1 MVFTGTRLGQRHPD
15 GINQQQTRSRRKGN
29 ACLAQSLP
37 VQVILI
43 KRLTSAWRSDPL
55 LRRVVKNSS
64 HLFSS
69 SAIGALLSF
78 AQGILTARL
87 IGVPA
92 LGLVTTIIT
101 FASNVNRFLTF
112 RMSEVVVQRLNAA
125 LAAEKKDEGA
135 AAVKAALLIE
145 IVTSMTAY
153 LVLLALSGWAA
164 RTFAAEF
171 LTDPLTRRLF
181 PFYGL
186 ILLTN
191 LAAET
196 STGVLQAARRF
207 QWIARLNVLQSLATA
222 AIILYAFLAQRGVY
236 EVVLAYVIGKTIN
249 GLGLALLAQIE
260 LRSLL
265 GADWWKM
272 PLRLLPHKRAM
283 LTFMLNTNLNGTVN
297 LFTRDNFPLYAAWLL
312 NSTQV
317 GYYRLAQMLINFIIL
332 PLDPFIWPT
341 YAEIT
346 QTIAQKQWE
355 ATRRILRRVSL
366 LTGSIVLAVGLGL
379 ALTGWFLLTLFYG
392 PQAAPAYPI
401 LLILLIGYGFA
412 SVFQWNR
419 PLLLALGKPAYPVLI
434 ALLIG
439 LIELTLMFSLVPRA
453 NSMLLLAAIFSGY
466 FVVSIGL
473 TAWRGWTALSQS

>member
-1 MVFTGTRLGQRHPD
+1 M
-15 GINQQQTRSRRKGN
+15 S
-29 ACLAQSLP
+29 
-37 VQVILI
+37 ILSKLKDI
-43 KRLTSAWRSDPL
+43 WRSDPL

-69 SAIGALLSF
+69 SALNALLSF

-92 LGLVTTIIT
+92 LGLVTTVIT

-112 RMSEVVVQRLNAA
+112 RMSEVVVKRLNAS
-125 LAAEKKDEGA
+125 LAEGKKDQGA

-145 IVTSMTAY
+145 IATSMAAY

-164 RTFAAEF
+164 RTFAADF
-171 LTDPLTRRLF
+171 LADPLTIKLF

-207 QWIARLNVLQSLATA
+207 QWIARLNILQSLTTA
-222 AIILYAFLAQRGVY
+222 AIILYAFVFQRGVY
-236 EVVLAYVIGKTIN
+236 EIVLAYVIGKTIN

-265 GADWWKM
+265 GADWWKT
-272 PLRLLPHKRAM
+272 PLRLLPEKRAM
-283 LTFMLNTNLNGTVN
+283 FTFMLNTNLNGTVN
-297 LFTRDNFPLYAAWLL
+297 LFTRDNFPLYVAWLL
-312 NSTQV
+312 SSTQV
-317 GYYRLAQMLINFIIL
+317 GYYRLAQILINFIIL
-332 PLDPFIWPT
+332 PLDPLIWPT

-346 QTIAQKQWE
+346 QTIAQKQWD

-366 LTGSIVLAVGLGL
+366 LIGSIVLAVGLGL
-379 ALTGWFLLTLFYG
+379 ALTGWFLLPFFYG
-392 PQAAPAYPI
+392 PQAAPAYPV
-401 LLILLIGYGFA
+401 LLILLVGYGFA

-419 PLLLALGKPAYPVLI
+419 PLLLALGKPGCPVLI
-434 ALLIG
+434 ALLVG
-439 LIELTLMFSLVPRA
+439 LIELTLMFTLVPSTD
-453 NSMLLLAAIFSGY
+453 SMLLLAAIFASY

-473 TAWRGWTALSQS
+473 TAWRGVAEINRQAQIENRQS

>member
-1 MVFTGTRLGQRHPD
+1 MSFF
-15 GINQQQTRSRRKGN
+15 QT
-29 ACLAQSLP
+29 
-37 VQVILI
+37 IL
-43 KRLTSAWRSDPL
+43 TAWRSDPL

-78 AQGILTARL
+78 AQGILAARL

-92 LGLVTTIIT
+92 LGLVTTVTT

-112 RMSEVVVQRLNAA
+112 RMSEVVVKRLNAA
-125 LAAEKKDEGA
+125 LAEGRKDQGA

-145 IVTSMTAY
+145 IATSVAAY

-164 RTFAAEF
+164 QTFAADF
-171 LTDPLTRRLF
+171 LSDPLTVTLF

-207 QWIARLNVLQSLATA
+207 QWIARLNILQSLVTA
-222 AIILYAFLAQRGVY
+222 AVILYAFVFKRGVY
-236 EVVLAYVIGKTIN
+236 EIVLAYVIGKTIN

-265 GADWWKM
+265 GADWWKT
-272 PLRLLPHKRAM
+272 PLRLLPEKRAM
-283 LTFMLNTNLNGTVN
+283 FTFMLNTNLNGTVN
-297 LFTRDNFPLYAAWLL
+297 LFARDNFPLYVAWLL
-312 NSTQV
+312 SSTQV

-332 PLDPFIWPT
+332 PLDPLIWPT

-346 QTIAQKQWE
+346 QTIAQKQWDS
-355 ATRRILRRVSL
+355 TRRILRRVSL

-379 ALTGWFLLTLFYG
+379 ALTGWFLLPFLYG
-392 PQAAPAYPI
+392 PQAAPAYPV
-401 LLILLIGYGFA
+401 LLILLVGYGFA

-419 PLLLALGKPAYPVLI
+419 PLLLALGKPGYPVLI
-434 ALLIG
+434 ALLVGI
-439 LIELTLMFSLVPRA
+439 IELTLMFTLVPSSS
-453 NSMLLLAAIFSGY
+453 SMLLLAAIFSGY
-466 FVVSIGL
+466 FIVSIGL
-473 TAWRGWTALSQS
+473 TAWRGWTAIPNS

>member
-1 MVFTGTRLGQRHPD
+1 MSFF
-15 GINQQQTRSRRKGN
+15 QT
-29 ACLAQSLP
+29 
-37 VQVILI
+37 V
-43 KRLTSAWRSDPL
+43 LTAWRSDPL

-78 AQGILTARL
+78 GQGILAARL
-87 IGVPA
+87 IGIPA
-92 LGLVTTIIT
+92 LGLVTTVIT
-101 FASNVNRFLTF
+101 FASNINRFLTF
-112 RMSEVVVQRLNAA
+112 RMSEAVVKRLNAA
-125 LAAEKKDEGA
+125 QAEGQKEQGA

-145 IVTSMTAY
+145 IATSILAY

-164 RTFAAEF
+164 QTFAADF
-171 LTDPLTRRLF
+171 IDDPQTITLF

-191 LAAET
+191 LATET

-207 QWIARLNVLQSLATA
+207 HWIARLNILQALTTA
-222 AIILYAFLAQRGVY
+222 ALIVYAFVFQRGVY
-236 EVVLAYVIGKTIN
+236 EIVLAYVAGKTIN

-265 GADWWKM
+265 GADWWKT
-272 PLRLLPHKRAM
+272 PLRVLPEKRA
-283 LTFMLNTNLNGTVN
+283 LFTFLLNTNLNGTVN
-297 LFTRDNFPLYAAWLL
+297 LFTRDNFPLYVAWLL
-312 NSTQV
+312 SSTQV

-332 PLDPFIWPT
+332 PLDPLIWPT

-366 LTGSIVLAVGLGL
+366 LTSSIVLAVGLGL
-379 ALTGWFLLTLFYG
+379 ALTGWFLLPFFYG

-401 LLILLIGYGFA
+401 LLILLVGYGFA

-419 PLLLALGKPAYPVLI
+419 PLLLALGKPGYPVLI
-434 ALLIG
+434 ALLAGI
-439 LIELTLMFSLVPRA
+439 IELTLMFTLIPA
-453 NSMLLLAAIFSGY
+453 TDSMLLMAAIFSGY
-466 FVVSIGL
+466 FVVSISL
-473 TAWRGWTALSQS
+473 TAWRGWIAIHHP

>member
-1 MVFTGTRLGQRHPD
+1 M
-15 GINQQQTRSRRKGN
+15 
-29 ACLAQSLP
+29 
-37 VQVILI
+37 I
-43 KRLTSAWRSDPL
+43 KRLTSIWRSDPL
-55 LRRVVKNSS
+55 IRRVVKNSS

-69 SAIGALLSF
+69 SAVGALLSF
-78 AQGILTARL
+78 AQGILAARL

-92 LGLVTTIIT
+92 LGLVTTVIT

-112 RMSEVVVQRLNAA
+112 RMSEVVVKRLNAA
-125 LAAEKKDEGA
+125 LAEDRKDQGA

-145 IVTSMTAY
+145 IVTSIAAY

-164 RTFAAEF
+164 QTFAADF
-171 LTDPLTRRLF
+171 LADPLTVTLF

-191 LAAET
+191 LATET

-207 QWIARLNVLQSLATA
+207 QWIARLNILQGLVTA
-222 AIILYAFLAQRGVY
+222 ALIVYAFAFQRGVY
-236 EVVLAYVIGKTIN
+236 EIVLAYVIGKTIN

-265 GADWWKM
+265 GADWWKA
-272 PLRLLPHKRAM
+272 PLRLLPEKRAM
-283 LTFMLNTNLNGTVN
+283 FTFMLNTNLNGTVN
-297 LFTRDNFPLYAAWLL
+297 LFTRDNFPLYVAWLL
-312 NSTQV
+312 SSTQV

-332 PLDPFIWPT
+332 PLDPLIWPT

-346 QTIAQKQWE
+346 QTIAQKQWD

-379 ALTGWFLLTLFYG
+379 ALTGWFLLPFFYG
-392 PQAAPAYPI
+392 PPAAPAYPV
-401 LLILLIGYGFA
+401 LLILLVGYGFA
-412 SVFQWNR
+412 SIFQWNR
-419 PLLLALGKPAYPVLI
+419 PLLLALGKPGYPVLI
-434 ALLIG
+434 ALLVGI
-439 LIELTLMFSLVPRA
+439 IELTLMFTLVPSSD
-453 NSMLLLAAIFSGY
+453 SMLLLAAIFSGY

-473 TAWRGWTALSQS
+473 TAWRGWMAIPHS